1 MASRDKI
8 RKHLFIKRD
17 ILVHF
22 FSGKT
27 NYFTR
32 SKYMIQTTSVT
43 DLKKEA
49 EDFWRKEKA
58 VELLEWSEYKN
69 STHVL

>member
-22 FSGKT
+22 
-27 NYFTR
+27 
-32 SKYMIQTTSVT
+32 SVAKQII
-43 DLKKEA
+43 LQGQN
-49 EDFWRKEKA
+49 
-58 VELLEWSEYKN
+58 L
-69 STHVL
+69 